1 MENQREGS
9 NYPPPELEYLREVW
23 KLVFDKERP
32 DDPDGPNGLRAKIA
46 HFAKAKPW
54 AHTADRL
61 DLTGIAIAALAIKRS
76 KPPPAP
82 SPADKATRKAVRKC
96 HVELEA
102 ARVRNIAAIHAA
114 HGDGL
119 DEWMDGRFLPIIEGL
134 KSFLGPAPMTRELYV
149 ARKVLSA
156 IEMVNRMVKIRDGK
170 KAKLIP
176 TGRGSAGAVIFL
188 TNEALGLVGAVKLIE
203 PTFGDDRSA
212 DRTRKHLERR
222 AKSGR

>member
-1 MENQREGS
+1 MNNRREGS
-9 NYPPPELEYLREVW
+9 NRPPNGNYWDAVANI
-23 KLVFDKERP
+23 VG
-32 DDPDGPNGLRAKIA
+32 DPDKRGDPPAPNGLRAKLA